1 MNWLDII
8 LLVLLVVPTLIGLKI
23 GIIKAVL
30 TVIGIIVG
38 VVLAGRFYEPLANVL
53 SFISNEG
60 VAKIVAFAIILI
72 VVMILAAI
80 GATLIKKVISAVL
93 LGWVNRL
100 GGAILGLLLGIIF
113 CGALLSIWVKFLG
126 IGDTIADAALANM
139 LLDVFPMIL
148 AFLPNEFDSVRSFFQ

>member
-8 LLVLLVVPTLIGLKI
+8 ILILLVVPALIGLKI

-38 VVLAGRFYEPLANVL
+38 VVLAGRFYEPLADAM

-60 VAKIVAFAIILI
+60 VAKIVAFAIILV
-72 VVMILAAI
+72 VVMIIAAV
-80 GATLIKKVISAVL
+80 GAALIKKVVSAML

-100 GGAILGLLLGIIF
+100 GGAILGLVLGAIF

-126 IGDTIADAALANM
+126 IGETVSESALANM
-139 LLDVFPMIL
+139 LLDGFPMIL
-148 AFLPNEFDSVRSFFQ
+148 AFLPDEFDSVRSFFQ